1 MFENLTDKIT
11 NVFNKLK
18 GKGIIDENSLNEAL
32 REIRIALLESDVS
45 IKVAK
50 DFIERVKQKALGKE
64 VIKSVSPSQMVVK
77 IVNDELTSLLGS
89 ESYEINLKSKPPAIM
104 LMVGLQGSGKTT
116 TSAKLAKWIEKNKNK
131 KVLMASLDIYRP
143 AAQEQLLTLGADN
156 TIAVLPKQDKKK
168 PLDIAKIAKKHAEDN
183 DFDVLILDSA
193 GRNHVDKKM
202 MLEIQEISKFSSFT
216 EIFFISD
223 SLTGQDAVNTA
234 TSFSE
239 KVDLTGIIL
248 TRLDGD
254 GRGGAALSMKE
265 TINRP
270 IKFIGVGEKIDDFE
284 VFHPDRIAN
293 RILGMGDVV
302 SLVEKASEQ
311 IDKEDAEKLQKK
323 ILKGKFSLVDYSKQ
337 LDQLT
342 NMGGIQGFLKY
353 LPGMSGLKEKVEQ
366 SMENSDIF
374 KKQKAII
381 SSMTKKEKNFP
392 DIVKASRKIRISK
405 GSGTSV
411 QDINKLLKQFKK
423 MSQMMKKMGKNKNLE
438 NMMSSGQWV
447 TCNLYLIK
455 TNFNQR
461 RTKWQ

>member
-11 NVFNKLK
+11 DVFNKLK
-18 GKGIIDENSLNEAL
+18 GKGIIDEDSLNEAL

-234 TSFSE
+234 ASFSE

-392 DIVKASRKIRISK
+392 DIVKASRKIRISR

-438 NMMSSGQWV
+438 NMMSSGQMGDLQSLL
-447 TCNLYLIK
+447 NK
-455 TNFNQR
+455 NKF
-461 RTKWQ
+461 

>member
-77 IVNDELTSLLGS
+77 VVNDELTSLLGS
-89 ESYEINLKSKPPAIM
+89 ESYEINLKSKPPAII

-265 TINRP
+265 TINKP

-438 NMMSSGQWV
+438 NMMSSGQMGDLQSLL
-447 TCNLYLIK
+447 NK
-455 TNFNQR
+455 NKF
-461 RTKWQ
+461 

>member
-18 GKGIIDENSLNEAL
+18 GKGIIDENSLSEAL

-77 IVNDELTSLLGS
+77 VVNDELTSLLGS
-89 ESYEINLKSKPPAIM
+89 ESYEINLKSKPPAII

-193 GRNHVDKKM
+193 GRNHIDKMM

-234 TSFSE
+234 SSFSE

-265 TINRP
+265 TINKP

-323 ILKGKFSLVDYSKQ
+323 ILKGKFSLTDYSKQ

-342 NMGGIQGFLKY
+342 NMGGVQGFLKY

-438 NMMSSGQWV
+438 NMMSSGQMGDLQSLL
-447 TCNLYLIK
+447 NK
-455 TNFNQR
+455 NKF
-461 RTKWQ
+461 

>member
-1 MFENLTDKIT
+1 MFENLTNKIT
-11 NVFNKLK
+11 DVFNKLK

-265 TINRP
+265 IINRP

-323 ILKGKFSLVDYSKQ
+323 ILKGKFSLADYSKQ

-438 NMMSSGQWV
+438 NMMSSGQMGDLQSLL
-447 TCNLYLIK
+447 NK
-455 TNFNQR
+455 NKF
-461 RTKWQ
+461 

>member
-438 NMMSSGQWV
+438 NMMSSGQMGDLQSLL
-447 TCNLYLIK
+447 NK
-455 TNFNQR
+455 NKF
-461 RTKWQ
+461 

>member
-11 NVFNKLK
+11 DVFNKLK

-265 TINRP
+265 TINKP

-323 ILKGKFSLVDYSKQ
+323 ILKGKFSLADYSKQ

-438 NMMSSGQWV
+438 NMMSSGQMGDLQSLL
-447 TCNLYLIK
+447 NK
-455 TNFNQR
+455 NKF
-461 RTKWQ
+461 

>member
-1 MFENLTDKIT
+1 MFENLTEKIT
-11 NVFNKLK
+11 GIFDKLK
-18 GKGIIDENSLNEAL
+18 GKGIIDETSLSEAL

-45 IKVAK
+45 IQVAK
-50 DFIERVKQKALGKE
+50 DFIEKVRTKALGKE
-64 VIKSVSPSQMVVK
+64 IVKSVSPSQMVVK
-77 IVNDELTSLLGS
+77 IVNDELTDLLGS
-89 ESYEINLKSKPPAIM
+89 ESYEVNLKSKPPAII

-116 TSAKLAKWIEKNKNK
+116 TSAKLAKWIEKNKSK

-143 AAQEQLLTLGADN
+143 AAQEQLLTLGEN
-156 TIAVLPKQDKKK
+156 NKIAVLPKQDKKK
-168 PLDIAKIAKKHAEDN
+168 PLDIAKIAKKEAEDK

-193 GRNHVDKKM
+193 GRNHIDKKM
-202 MLEIQEISKFSSFT
+202 MSEIKDISNFSKFT
-216 EIFFISD
+216 EIFFVSD

-234 TSFSE
+234 ASFSE

-265 TINRP
+265 TINKP

-323 ILKGKFSLVDYSKQ
+323 ILKGRFSLTDYSKQ

-366 SMENSDIF
+366 SIENSDIF

-381 SSMTKKEKNFP
+381 SSMTKKEKSFP

-423 MSQMMKKMGKNKNLE
+423 MSQMMKKMGKNKNFE
-438 NMMSSGQWV
+438 NMMSSGQMGDLQSLL
-447 TCNLYLIK
+447 NK
-455 TNFNQR
+455 NKF
-461 RTKWQ
+461 

>member
-168 PLDIAKIAKKHAEDN
+168 PLDIAKIAKKHAENN

-265 TINRP
+265 TINKP

-323 ILKGKFSLVDYSKQ
+323 ILKGKFSLADYSKQ

-438 NMMSSGQWV
+438 NMMSSGQMGDLQSLL
-447 TCNLYLIK
+447 NK
-455 TNFNQR
+455 NKF
-461 RTKWQ
+461 

>member
-323 ILKGKFSLVDYSKQ
+323 ILKGKFSLADYSKQ

-342 NMGGIQGFLKY
+342 NMGGVQGFLKY

-438 NMMSSGQWV
+438 NMMSSGQMGDLQSLL
-447 TCNLYLIK
+447 NK
-455 TNFNQR
+455 NKF
-461 RTKWQ
+461 

>member
-143 AAQEQLLTLGADN
+143 AAQEQLLTLGTDN

-168 PLDIAKIAKKHAEDN
+168 PLEIAKIAKKHAEDN

-265 TINRP
+265 TINKP

-323 ILKGKFSLVDYSKQ
+323 ILKGKFSLADYSKQ

-411 QDINKLLKQFKK
+411 QDINKLLKQFKM
-423 MSQMMKKMGKNKNLE
+423 MSDMMKKMSQGKKIPSGMIPDEMLNKL
-438 NMMSSGQWV
+438 
-447 TCNLYLIK
+447 K
-455 TNFNQR
+455 
-461 RTKWQ
+461 

>member
-11 NVFNKLK
+11 DVFNKLK

-168 PLDIAKIAKKHAEDN
+168 PLEIAKIAKKHAEDK

-265 TINRP
+265 TINKP

-323 ILKGKFSLVDYSKQ
+323 ILKGKFSLADYSKQ

-438 NMMSSGQWV
+438 NMMSSGQMGDLQSLL
-447 TCNLYLIK
+447 NK
-455 TNFNQR
+455 NKF
-461 RTKWQ
+461 

>member
-392 DIVKASRKIRISK
+392 DIVTASRKIRISK

-411 QDINKLLKQFKK
+411 QDINKLLKQFQK

-438 NMMSSGQWV
+438 NMMSSRQMGDLQSLL
-447 TCNLYLIK
+447 NK
-455 TNFNQR
+455 NKF
-461 RTKWQ
+461 

>member
-11 NVFNKLK
+11 DVFNKLK
-18 GKGIIDENSLNEAL
+18 GKGIIDEDSLNEAL

-234 TSFSE
+234 SSFSE

-438 NMMSSGQWV
+438 NMMSSGQMGDLQSLL
-447 TCNLYLIK
+447 NK
-455 TNFNQR
+455 NKF
-461 RTKWQ
+461 

>member
-1 MFENLTDKIT
+1 MFENLTEKIT
-11 NVFNKLK
+11 GIFDKLK
-18 GKGIIDENSLNEAL
+18 GKGIIDETSLNEAL

-45 IKVAK
+45 IQVAK
-50 DFIERVKQKALGKE
+50 DFIEKVRTKALGKE
-64 VIKSVSPSQMVVK
+64 IVKSVSPSQMVVK
-77 IVNDELTSLLGS
+77 IVNDELTDLLGS
-89 ESYEINLKSKPPAIM
+89 ESYEVNLKSKPPAII

-116 TSAKLAKWIEKNKNK
+116 TSAKLAKWIEKNKSK

-143 AAQEQLLTLGADN
+143 AAQEQLLTLGEN
-156 TIAVLPKQDKKK
+156 NKIAVLPKQDKKK
-168 PLDIAKIAKKHAEDN
+168 PLDIAKIAKKEAEDK

-193 GRNHVDKKM
+193 GRNHIDKKM
-202 MLEIQEISKFSSFT
+202 MSEIKDISNFSKFT
-216 EIFFISD
+216 EIFFVSD

-234 TSFSE
+234 ASFSE

-265 TINRP
+265 TINKP

-323 ILKGKFSLVDYSKQ
+323 ILKGRFSLTDYSKQ

-342 NMGGIQGFLKY
+342 KMGGIQGFLKY

-366 SMENSDIF
+366 SIENSDIF

-381 SSMTKKEKNFP
+381 SSMTKKEKSFP

-423 MSQMMKKMGKNKNLE
+423 MSQMMKKMGKNKNFE
-438 NMMSSGQWV
+438 NMMSSGQMGDLQSLL
-447 TCNLYLIK
+447 NK
-455 TNFNQR
+455 NKF
-461 RTKWQ
+461 